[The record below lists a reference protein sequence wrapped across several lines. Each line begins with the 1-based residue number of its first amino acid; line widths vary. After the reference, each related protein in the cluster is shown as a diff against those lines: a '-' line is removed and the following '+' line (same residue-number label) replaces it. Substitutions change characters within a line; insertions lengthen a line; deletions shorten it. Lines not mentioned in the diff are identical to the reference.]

1 MKHARILAL
10 TALTALASL
19 AVAASS
25 ASAETG
31 AKICSLEGT
40 SGACNNAAH
49 GQLYKGEIDASLA
62 AGTSAT
68 LTWTDTSDN
77 SVKTITCTVSTVKGQ
92 VTDPANGTGT
102 ITSQTFSGCTGPGC
116 ETVAASTPRT
126 GGSFP
131 WPATVTTE
139 IAKTENTNGIMH
151 ITQEAGKTNGLS
163 WRFTCRV
170 FGIHFSCE
178 YEATNATVTI
188 TGGNPAT
195 VKATNV
201 SMTLK
206 AGSEATCGPV
216 SDESGVYWGTVPKS
230 LFIE

>member
-10 TALTALASL
+10 TALAALAAL
-19 AVAASS
+19 ALAASS

-31 AKICSLEGT
+31 AKICSLSGAN
-40 SGACNNAAH
+40 GACNNAAH
-49 GQLYKGEIDASLA
+49 GQLYKGEIDASLE

-68 LTWTDTSDN
+68 LTATDTSGN

-102 ITSQTFSGCTGPGC
+102 ITSQTFDKCSAAGC
-116 ETVAASTPRT
+116 ETVTASTPRT

-151 ITQEAGKTNGLS
+151 ITQEAGKTNGPS
-163 WRFTCRV
+163 GKFSCRV
-170 FGIHFSCE
+170 FGIHFTCE

-201 SMTLK
+201 PLTLK
-206 AGSEATCGPV
+206 SGSEASCGQTGHW
-216 SDESGVYWGTVPKS
+216 SGAYWVTTPSS
-230 LFIE
+230 LYIE